1 MSCVSQRVEAVRQ
14 TSPAEKAGQCLRGAK
29 ALRSLK
35 KPLRLRD
42 PECGGTLC
50 LLAQA
55 LDKLFLQRH
64 AGVPPSRSRSA
75 AICRPIGQL
84 CA

>member
-1 MSCVSQRVEAVRQ
+1 MKTIVLCPNVKRDTELEYSRRLKEMLETAGYRVLVSPVYGH
-14 TSPAEKAGQCLRGAK
+14 AEQMEET
-29 ALRSLK
+29 
-35 KPLRLRD
+35 P
-42 PECGGTLC
+42 
-50 LLAQA
+50 LAQA

-75 AICRPIGQL
+75 AICCPIGQL